1 MRKAK
6 SSAAPLHNFCG
17 LVHISEIRFPE
28 MGVRF
33 IAVNDG
39 VDSDDQMGNDFTPFR
54 NIIKNKRCLG
64 GGTTNGDSM
73 NISNG

>member
-1 MRKAK
+1 MREAK
-6 SSAAPLHNFCG
+6 LSAAPLHSFCG

-54 NIIKNKRCLG
+54 NIINATL
-64 GGTTNGDSM
+64 S
-73 NISNG
+73 